1 MLTLEEQSR
10 YSRHL
15 MLEEVGEKGQERFKQ
30 AKVLIIGSG
39 ALASPNIL
47 YLAGAGIGTIGIVD
61 DDIVDV
67 SNLHRQVVFS
77 TKDIGRLKVECAKDR
92 ALAINPNIN
101 VQTYPLRFTSE
112 NAKTLIKD
120 YDFIIDA
127 TDNFV
132 SKFLIND
139 ACVLNNKPFIHAGIM
154 RYCGQIMSIS
164 PYKSAC
170 LACIFPTP
178 PENMNLYKNGLFA
191 SITGVLGSIAANEVL
206 KFFSGVGEPFVDFIL
221 SLNLA
226 SMQFSKI
233 KIKKNPK
240 CPICGENSLKQIRQ
254 IRCN

>member
-1 MLTLEEQSR
+1 MLTLEEKSR

-15 MLEEVGEKGQERFKQ
+15 MLEEVGESGQENFKK

-47 YLAGAGIGTIGIVD
+47 YLAGAGIGTIGIID

-77 TKDIGRLKVECAKDR
+77 TQDIGKLKVECAKNR
-92 ALAINPNIN
+92 ILAINPHIQ
-101 VQTYPLRFTSE
+101 VQTYPLRFTLE
-112 NAKTLIKD
+112 NAQTLIQD
-120 YDFIIDA
+120 YDLIIDA

-139 ACVLNNKPFIHAGIM
+139 ACVLNHKPFIHAGIM
-154 RYCGQIMSIS
+154 RYCGQIMGVI
-164 PYKSAC
+164 PYQSAC
-170 LACIFPTP
+170 LACIFPNP
-178 PENMNLYKNGLFA
+178 PKNMNLYKNGLFA
-191 SITGVLGSIAANEVL
+191 PITGVLGSIAANEVL
-206 KFFSGVGEPFVDFIL
+206 KFFSKVGDPLIDTIL

-226 SMQFSKI
+226 SMQCSKI

-240 CPICGENSLKQIRQ
+240 CPICGENSPKQMRQ
-254 IRCN
+254 IQCN